1 MKKIFVSCSL
11 IVLVVACVI
20 AQEKKTPSKAALER
34 GSEIYISTCI
44 ACHQSNGEGVPGLN
58 PPLVK
63 TSHVLGDKTKLIQ
76 IMLKGMDEAVVIND
90 ITYTTPM
97 PSFEQLTDQQIADVL
112 NYVRNSFGNKAAVI
126 SVGQIKAERLKLLN

>member
-1 MKKIFVSCSL
+1 MKKILVSCSL
-11 IVLVVACVI
+11 IIMVVACVI
-20 AQEKKTPSKAALER
+20 AQEKKTISKAELQR

-44 ACHQSNGEGVPGLN
+44 ACHQPNGEGVPGLH

-63 TSHVLGDKTKLIQ
+63 TTHVLGDKTRLIQ

-97 PSFEQLTDQQIADVL
+97 PSFAQLTDQQIADVL
-112 NYVRNSFGNKAAVI
+112 NYVRNSFGNQA
-126 SVGQIKAERLKLLN
+126 SVVGVSQVKAERLKISN